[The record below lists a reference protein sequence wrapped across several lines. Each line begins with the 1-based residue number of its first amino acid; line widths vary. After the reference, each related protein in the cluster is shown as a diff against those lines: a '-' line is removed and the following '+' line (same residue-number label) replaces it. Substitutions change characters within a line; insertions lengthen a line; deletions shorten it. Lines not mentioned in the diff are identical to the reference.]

1 MKLKLNNKGLGL
13 LFFNCILLSFFLGIV
28 YFLILTPIG
37 ILVRIFG
44 KDLLKIKFSKKKNS
58 NWIKKEKNLSSMDKQ
73 F

>member
-13 LFFNCILLSFFLGIV
+13 LFFNRILLSFFLGIV

-37 ILVRIFG
+37 LLLRIFG